1 MSDVDDVCYTNYCS
15 QFILNL
21 ASYCSRKKTCFFF
34 SNQSSS
40 GESEKLSTQ
49 LEYSVYVLH
58 HGEFYLHVL
67 GQLNVNIALA
77 GYFGGFQMTWS
88 QVVSRLLAFDSGLS
102 GLGVLPGQGH
112 YVVFLGKSSLRAV
125 SCMYFQM

>member
-1 MSDVDDVCYTNYCS
+1 M
-15 QFILNL
+15 
-21 ASYCSRKKTCFFF
+21 FFF

-58 HGEFYLHVL
+58 HGKFYIHVL
-67 GQLNVNIALA
+67 GQLN
-77 GYFGGFQMTWS
+77 
-88 QVVSRLLAFDSGLS
+88 
-102 GLGVLPGQGH
+102 GQGH